1 MDVSAS
7 DGPIA
12 IVSGAGGEG
21 LLKGGAGGTVANST
35 ATVGGDT
42 FAKVL
47 VIAGAGGD
55 AHAFIPNPFDVSPD
69 QAQKAF
75 GGTVGI
81 GGIGGS
87 ITGFKQDLAIAARVD
102 LIAGNG
108 GGTVNY
114 GTVADAKPFVGK
126 GGSITNTSI
135 RGNIGNIDSAIPMG
149 AYNDRDKDGHVDQTL
164 AEFVKDNFRIAPADA
179 LLFPPPLLDDN
190 FGNVGIIVGSAGRI
204 KEYEVSPGTLFQ
216 LPATFALNG
225 SLTNLSARNLLSAVA
240 GDINLIAAIQVASGI
255 KIGSGVA
262 PFFTPGIIGADKL
275 PTLPGND
282 YLDSNGDKINEPV
295 LDGRLV
301 DGAFVAHK
309 ITDSLAGRI
318 YLR

>member
-1 MDVSAS
+1 MVA
-7 DGPIA
+7 
-12 IVSGAGGEG
+12 GAGGEG
-21 LLKGGAGGTVANST
+21 LLKGGAGGSVLTST
-35 ATVGGDT
+35 ATVGGDA
-42 FAKVL
+42 FAKIL

-55 AHAFIPNPFDVSPD
+55 AHAFIPNPLDVSPD

-75 GGTVGI
+75 GGKVGL
-81 GGIGGS
+81 GGVGGS
-87 ITGFKQDLAIAARVD
+87 ITGFQQDLAIAAHVD

-114 GTVADAKPFVGK
+114 GTVADPKSFVGK

-135 RGNIGNIDSAIPMG
+135 RGNIGNIASTVPMG
-149 AYNDRDKDGHVDQTL
+149 AYNDTDKDGHVDQTL
-164 AEFVKDNFRIAPADA
+164 ADFVKDNFRISPVDA
-179 LLFPPPLLDDN
+179 LLNLPPLLDDT

-204 KEYEVSPGTLFQ
+204 KEYEVSPGTQFQ

-225 SLTNLSARNLLSAVA
+225 SLINLSARNLLSAVA

-262 PFFTPGIIGADKL
+262 PFFTPGTIGADKF

-301 DGAFVAHK
+301 DGGFVAHK

-318 YLR
+318 FLR